1 MDNVTTIALPAII
14 YFVQKFCRNQY
25 QRTDR
30 TAQQTLQPPII
41 PTSGN
46 GVQKIGEVSDG
57 RNLQGLEGM
66 IFLL

>member
-30 TAQQTLQPPII
+30 TAQQTLQPPLIAA
-41 PTSGN
+41 SRN
-46 GVQKIGEVSDG
+46 GIQGTGKMPAG
-57 RNLQGLEGM
+57 RE
-66 IFLL
+66 